1 MALYAIGDLHLSLG
15 TNKPMDVFGPKWA
28 NYVER
33 IRENFSKLNDD
44 DVIVIAGDISW
55 GMSLEQSLPDFQFI
69 DALPGKKIL
78 LKGNHDYWWGTASK
92 MKKFFAEH
100 DITTLDILYNNAFFY
115 SDHAIC
121 GTRGWFYEEDAAGT
135 HTGKMLAREA
145 LRLEASLKAAEG
157 KPIYCFLHYP
167 PVYQGYQCPEMLALL
182 DKYEVERCYYG
193 HLHGYTHRRA
203 ATAASRAFFMATI
216 PNGEVRDRGA
226 DLKDAQVKKRRLR
239 DPRSAS
245 TPDRPARVRTGRPAP
260 PRRRPPASRATI
272 SPGRPCR

>member
-69 DALPGKKIL
+69 DALPGRKIL

-115 SDHAIC
+115 GDHAIC

-167 PVYQGYQCPEMLALL
+167 PIYQGYKCPELLELL

-203 ATAASRAFFMATI
+203 FEGDARKNRICA
-216 PNGEVRDRGA
+216 DRGGLCRLSA
-226 DLKDAQVKKRRLR
+226 CKNLQLRHKLMQKRVEILR
-239 DPRSAS
+239 KLWYNS
-245 TPDRPARVRTGRPAP
+245 TLQKHHYLMLNGGKRNHD
-260 PRRRPPASRATI
+260 
-272 SPGRPCR
+272 CQKC